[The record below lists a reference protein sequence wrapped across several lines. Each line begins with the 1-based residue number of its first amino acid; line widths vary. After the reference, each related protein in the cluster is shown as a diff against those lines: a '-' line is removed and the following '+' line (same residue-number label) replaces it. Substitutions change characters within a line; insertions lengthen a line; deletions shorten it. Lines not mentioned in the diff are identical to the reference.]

1 MKREIIKT
9 SDGSTTLQITQ
20 WNECYHSKHGAIQE
34 ALHVFIKNGL
44 QLFENKDISILEI
57 GFGTGLN
64 TLVTFVEHSKL
75 GLKINYQTVEAYP
88 LLWEEARQMNYCEIL
103 KINELNPIFEKIHL
117 SDWNENI
124 PISDTFTLFKRQQFF
139 EQINDKN
146 QFDLIYFD
154 AFGARVQPELWE
166 ENIFQKMYNAL
177 KINGMLVTYSAKGSV
192 QRAMKT
198 CGFQVEKL
206 QGPLGKRE
214 MLRAKKVL
222 SDITSS

>member
-9 SDGSTTLQITQ
+9 SDGSTTLQITE

-44 QLFENKDISILEI
+44 YLFDNQNVSILEI

-64 TLVTFVEHSKL
+64 TLITFIEHSKL
-75 GLKINYQTVEAYP
+75 GLKVHYQTVEAYP
-88 LLWEEARQMNYCEIL
+88 LLWEEVQQMNYCKEL
-103 KINELNPIFEKIHL
+103 KMNNLNSIFEKIHL
-117 SDWNENI
+117 SNWNENI
-124 PISDTFTLFKRQQFF
+124 QLSDTFILTKRQQFF
-139 EQINDKN
+139 EQIDDEN

-166 ENIFQKMYNAL
+166 ENIFQKMYKSLNF
-177 KINGMLVTYSAKGSV
+177 NGYLVTYSAKGSV

-206 QGPLGKRE
+206 QGPPGKRE
-214 MLRAKKVL
+214 MLRAKKN
-222 SDITSS
+222 